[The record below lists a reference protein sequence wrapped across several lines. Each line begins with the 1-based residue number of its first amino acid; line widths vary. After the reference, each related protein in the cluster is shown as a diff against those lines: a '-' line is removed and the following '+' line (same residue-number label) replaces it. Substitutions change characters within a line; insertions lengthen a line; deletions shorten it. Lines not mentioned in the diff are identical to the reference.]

1 MTFDHQTYLASVATS
16 SGVYLMY
23 DHHETV
29 IYVGKAKNLR
39 ARLKQ
44 YFAKTPDPR
53 PFVLTLPQVLSHIQ
67 TISTHNE
74 KEALILERTLI
85 LKHAPRFNIAI
96 KFGSG
101 HLYLKLDQKKTWP
114 RFYVTRKRLDDGAK
128 YFGPYLSGSDLRA
141 MTHIVERAFQIR
153 TCDDRDFRNRARPC
167 MQFQIKRCSAPC
179 VLPVDRQ
186 DYQEEL
192 DGASRFLQGKH
203 PDLIRELKEKMFN
216 ASKALE
222 FERAARLRDQIQAI
236 ERSLESQEVA
246 GLSGDHDVV
255 GLFRSADHAQ
265 IIILEVRGGVLLRS
279 RPFALENQ
287 GADNAQLLSSFLH
300 LYYAEGTPVPKEI
313 LVPVDPQELQAL
325 KACLV
330 DIREGAVHIKSPQR
344 GRLARLLSMAEQN
357 AEQSFFQAQKATKA
371 REETLVKLKKLLK
384 LSQIPR
390 RIECFDISI
399 FQGEAPVA
407 SNVVF
412 EDALP
417 RKQKYRVRIIK
428 TVEGTDD
435 FAMMRE
441 AITRR
446 FQNVSEQAEFPHLL
460 VVDGGKGQLGVAVAV
475 LEDLNLNYIDV
486 IGLAKA
492 RYKGEDEDGGSKH
505 SSERVFLPG
514 IKSGIVLRPGTSS
527 FRLLTQ
533 VRDEAHRVAINAHRR
548 RRSRQ
553 RLSSPLDEVPGI
565 GPKRRK
571 VLLKTFGSL
580 RGVYQASAEDLAMVP
595 GISRQLAQS
604 IYQAFRSD
612 ESLLK

>member
-1 MTFDHQTYLASVATS
+1 MTFDHQSYLESVANTP
-16 SGVYLMY
+16 GVYLMH
-23 DHHETV
+23 DHHDQV
-29 IYVGKAKNLR
+29 IYVGKAKSLK
-39 ARLKQ
+39 ARLRQ

-53 PFVLTLPQVLSHIQ
+53 PFVLTLPKVLSHIQ
-67 TISTHNE
+67 TISTHTE

-85 LKHAPRFNIAI
+85 LKYSPRFNIAI

-101 HLYLKLDQKKTWP
+101 HLYLKLDQKSAWP
-114 RFYVTRKRLDDGAK
+114 RFYVTRKRTEDGAK

-186 DYQEEL
+186 EYQEEL
-192 DGASRFLQGKH
+192 DGASRFLQGRH
-203 PDLIRELKEKMFN
+203 PDLLKELKEKMFA

-255 GLFRSADHAQ
+255 GLFRSADYAQ
-265 IIILEVRGGVLLRS
+265 IVILEVRGGVLLRS
-279 RPFALENQ
+279 RPFALEDQ

-313 LVPVDPQELQAL
+313 LVPVNPKELQAL
-325 KACLV
+325 QACLI
-330 DIREGAVHIKSPQR
+330 DLREGSVQIKSPQR
-344 GRLARLLSMAEQN
+344 GRLARLLAMAEQN
-357 AEQSFFQAQKATKA
+357 AEQSFFQAQKATRA
-371 REETLVKLKKLLK
+371 REETLFSLKKLLK

-390 RIECFDISI
+390 RIECFDISL

-417 RKQKYRVRIIK
+417 RKQKYRVRTIK
-428 TVEGTDD
+428 TVKGTDD

-446 FQNVSEQAEFPHLL
+446 FQHISEDDELPHLL

-492 RYKGEDEDGGSKH
+492 RFQGEDDQGVSQH

-514 IKSGIVLRPGTSS
+514 IKSAIVLRPGTSS

-533 VRDEAHRVAINAHRR
+533 VRDEAHRVAITAHRR
-548 RRSRQ
+548 KRSKQ
-553 RLSSPLDEVPGI
+553 RLSSPLDEVPGV

-571 VLLKTFGSL
+571 VLLKAFGSL
-580 RGVYQASAEDLAMVP
+580 RGVYEASVEELATVS
-595 GISRQLAQS
+595 GISPSLAQT
-604 IYQAFRSD
+604 IYKAFRD
-612 ESLLK
+612 ESV